1 MAKTQ
6 SGLLQTQDLESTL
19 LMSDPAPEATA
30 LTPEPLQTL
39 DPEQET
45 AAAEMLKQIGGSE
58 TKLWNAV
65 LVGQVIKALWLA
77 NATRAQT

>member
-1 MAKTQ
+1 
-6 SGLLQTQDLESTL
+6 
-19 LMSDPAPEATA
+19 MSDPAPEATA

-39 DPEQET
+39 DPEQKA

-58 TKLWNAV
+58 IELWNAV

-77 NATRAQT
+77 NATRAQTEEALT